1 MGRAMSAYA
10 IFLTVENVPYA
21 LARCCFKARRSVRE
35 RTQNFNSL
43 FSKNIHS
50 LGYGKRASA
59 AWAITLGIQPFGAG
73 HCRRE
78 F

>member
-1 MGRAMSAYA
+1 MGRAMSVYA

-21 LARCCFKARRSVRE
+21 LVRCCFKARPGVRK

-43 FSKNIHS
+43 SKNIHS